1 MKMPKKKV
9 ETIPSEEKLPPMV
22 PPEPSPTIATETTP
36 IPTPS
41 AEPTAKPT
49 VHTSIEDQ
57 LLEAYNKA
65 PLGPM
70 NLAQLMLDTNATQI
84 RLSQAWDRLYD
95 LGKVPFS
102 KFVKQ

>member
-1 MKMPKKKV
+1 MPKKKV
-9 ETIPSEEKLPPMV
+9 ETEPSEE
-22 PPEPSPTIATETTP
+22 EPSPTLPLEPTPTVATETTP
-36 IPTPS
+36 VPTPV

-57 LLEAYNKA
+57 LLEAFNKA
-65 PLGPM
+65 PPGPM
-70 NLAQLMLDTNATQI
+70 NIAQLMLDFNTTQI

-95 LGKVPFS
+95 LEKVPFS